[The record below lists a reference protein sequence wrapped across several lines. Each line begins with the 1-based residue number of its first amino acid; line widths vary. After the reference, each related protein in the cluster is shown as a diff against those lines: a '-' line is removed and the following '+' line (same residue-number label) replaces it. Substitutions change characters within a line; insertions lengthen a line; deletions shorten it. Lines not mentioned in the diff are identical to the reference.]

1 MHIRIFGDEGWYAAV
16 AFLVRSDTS
25 LKVDTPNVGQWLSGA
40 NIPKADLHIYA
51 GVPQRL
57 ALKDAHYNVAVVCED
72 KATQWCV
79 ADYSEPLLKNPATVR
94 ERIAELRGVLGRVR
108 KALKPKKESDEK
120 PAIATTATSAT
131 SALPETPLV
140 GVVILTT
147 AARFSR
153 WNPNIKENIQRQKWP
168 KDKTRIFLVSDAQ
181 PDRQSAMMELLPAG
195 VELVSSPLMTPFG
208 TKRNMGGAAAAAAG
222 CDVLA
227 MMDDDDNYPENS
239 ILTRVTALRTSAKPI
254 VFCSAIPLYDALR
267 YSSAVSVPPLMDPPH
282 LRSSEAS
289 MAFTVAAWRERKFPD
304 DSKMAEG
311 AGFLEGRI
319 AQTAE
324 MHPIGVIVSI
334 IHGAN
339 ISSRRV
345 PEMKEP
351 NGCHWGFQPDYF
363 QWLSK
368 IAIEQVQQMQQLQQ
382 HLAAMKQKQ
391 ALPDQNVTDIS
402 QEITVLG

>member
-1 MHIRIFGDEGWYAAV
+1 MQIRIFGDEGWYAAV

-40 NIPKADLHIYA
+40 NIPKADLHLYA

-57 ALKDAHYNVAVVCED
+57 ALKDAHYNVAVVCGD
-72 KATQWCV
+72 KAEKVAQWCV
-79 ADYSEPLLKNPATVR
+79 DDYSEPLLKNPATVR

-120 PAIATTATSAT
+120 PAIATTAIT
-131 SALPETPLV
+131 ALPETPMV

-195 VELVSSPLMTPFG
+195 VELVSCPLMTPIG
-208 TKRNMGGAAAAAAG
+208 TKRNMGCAAAAAAG

-239 ILTRVTALRTSAKPI
+239 ILNRVTALQTSAKSI

-289 MAFTVAAWRERKFPD
+289 MAFTVAAWRKRGFPA

-368 IAIEQVQQMQQLQQ
+368 IAIEQIQQTQQLQQ

-391 ALPDQNVTDIS
+391 AIPDQNVTDIS